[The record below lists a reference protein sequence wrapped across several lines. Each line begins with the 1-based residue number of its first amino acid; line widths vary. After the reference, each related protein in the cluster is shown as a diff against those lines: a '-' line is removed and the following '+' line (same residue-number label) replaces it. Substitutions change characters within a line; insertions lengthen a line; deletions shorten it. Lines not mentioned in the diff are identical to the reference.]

1 MDEGRRPFDGQAVLI
16 TAAAGEGLGQALAR
30 RFAEGG
36 ASVAVTDRHAGRTAE
51 VAAAIAEETGQAVIG
66 ISFDVEDLD
75 AAEAV
80 VEEAS
85 RRLGP
90 IRVLVNNAAVNIV
103 GDIFDYD
110 TPTFERLMRA
120 NLTTPWHLA
129 KLVFPQMRDAGG
141 GSLLA
146 ISSVAG
152 ATGGSQAE
160 PPYAAAKAALH
171 ELTRGFARAG
181 GPHNVRANA
190 ITMGVV
196 TGTRFIDVLH
206 PEIAEAELP
215 KVPLGRHATVDD
227 ITNAALFLSSDRA
240 AFITGEILNVAGG
253 AYLRT
258 G

>member
-1 MDEGRRPFDGQAVLI
+1 MDAGRSFEGQAVLV

-36 ASVAVTDRHAGRTAE
+36 AAVAVTDRHAERTAR
-51 VAAAIAEETGQAVIG
+51 VAETLAEETGSQVIG
-66 ISFDVEDLD
+66 IPFDVEDLGSAD
-75 AAEAV
+75 AV
-80 VEEAS
+80 VEEAA

-90 IRVLVNNAAVNIV
+90 IRVLVNNAAVNVV

-141 GSLLA
+141 GSILA

-215 KVPLGRHATVDD
+215 KVPLGRHSTVDD
-227 ITNAALFLSSDRA
+227 ITNAVAFLASDRA